1 MASGT
6 SLVVQWLRLS
16 ASNAGG
22 TSSIPCQR
30 TEIPHAM
37 LCGQKQ
43 NKKQVATIAI
53 KGTGAEN
60 LVSLHW
66 SGCSCVDHPQLQG
79 KLGDIIFSWA
89 MCFAKSVG
97 SNAREGG
104 EKTR

>member
-1 MASGT
+1 
-6 SLVVQWLRLS
+6 
-16 ASNAGG
+16 
-22 TSSIPCQR
+22 
-30 TEIPHAM
+30 M

-66 SGCSCVDHPQLQG
+66 SGCSCVDYPQLQG

-104 EKTR
+104 EKTP

>member
-1 MASGT
+1 MQGARVPY
-6 SLVVQWLRLS
+6 LVSELRS
-16 ASNAGG
+16 HM
-22 TSSIPCQR
+22 PCCV
-30 TEIPHAM
+30 AK
-37 LCGQKQ
+37 KQ
-43 NKKQVATIAI
+43 NKNQVATIAI

-79 KLGDIIFSWA
+79 KLGDIIFSRA